1 MYGHPDL
8 KEFDVLAFYTP
19 AGIKSLFQNYP
30 DFEQGQTIIAAFGEA
45 TAEAAIEAGLRLDI
59 KAPTEKAPS
68 MTMALEQFIKAYNKE
83 NKSKWKLFKKYSSAA
98 FLLPQ
103 DSVTYFST
111 LPLLCE
117 SEPCI

>member
-1 MYGHPDL
+1 M
-8 KEFDVLAFYTP
+8 KEFDIIAFYTP

-83 NKSKWKLFKKYSSAA
+83 NKSK
-98 FLLPQ
+98 
-103 DSVTYFST
+103 
-111 LPLLCE
+111 
-117 SEPCI
+117 